1 MRAVHQ
7 KKRRSTAAWALSL
20 VHDSNLQFTRWVGIR
35 LGWRDKAAS
44 SAEDSLTTLR
54 YGVANISLAFAN
66 SNVDVRWDQHTPSW
80 IRRRNIAHVVA
91 LPKCLRLFK
100 HERTSIGNQVSGE
113 NQMGV
118 TMRPVAVCAAV

>member
-1 MRAVHQ
+1 M
-7 KKRRSTAAWALSL
+7 
-20 VHDSNLQFTRWVGIR
+20 HDSNLQFTRWVGIR